1 MGKESSQ
8 KIDRGALK
16 QLLAKQTG
24 TAEELILR
32 LAWQQGLARDEIQ
45 RLTWADVAL
54 EEGQL
59 RLPDRVI
66 PLEADCRDCLER
78 RQERLGRV
86 SPFVVISDRRCRPMP
101 PESISR
107 LARTA
112 LNGAG
117 MPDVTMGDL
126 RRDFII
132 RQLESHDW
140 PYAARVSGIAVP
152 TLHAQFAKYRPTE
165 KRPEPAAERETA
177 QQIDE
182 FLLWKVLQAEGDSP
196 VGLAL
201 WMSWK
206 LGMQVREI
214 VALTWEQ
221 VDLDR
226 ELICLEDREIPA
238 GATLH
243 RLLKAVRDRRS
254 PGADPHVLLTPRSGR
269 PIDQP
274 RLSKI
279 VRTALI
285 RGGLENVTL
294 GDLCREE
301 KRSDEDARLLNLVAE
316 RGKLSRGDIMELLGL
331 SKVAAYERL
340 KRLTGSGELVR
351 VGGKYYPAGKVVPPE
366 EHYAVIRAYLEE
378 NGAAY
383 RQDLAG
389 LLRIGPRQCGLILRR
404 MVADGQ
410 LVQTGQ
416 RYRLPDSM
424 KQKIMS

>member
-1 MGKESSQ
+1 MKKESIQ
-8 KIDRGALK
+8 IDRDAMRR
-16 QLLAKQTG
+16 LLADRKD
-24 TAEELILR
+24 TAEEAILR
-32 LAWQQGLARDEIQ
+32 LAWQQGLTRDEIQ

-54 EEGQL
+54 EEGLL
-59 RLPDRVI
+59 RLPDRAV
-66 PLEADCRDCLER
+66 PLEPDCRDCLER
-78 RQERLGRV
+78 RQERLGPL
-86 SPFVVISDRRCRPMP
+86 SPYVVISDRRCRPMP

-107 LARTA
+107 LARIA

-117 MPDVTMGDL
+117 IPDVTLGDL

-132 RQLESHDW
+132 RQLQQHDW

-152 TLHAQFAKYRPTE
+152 TLHAQFARYRPAE
-165 KRPEPAAERETA
+165 KRSEPEAEGETGA
-177 QQIDE
+177 KVDE
-182 FLLWKVLQAEGDSP
+182 FLLWKVLQAEGSSP

-201 WMSWK
+201 WMSWR

-214 VALTWEQ
+214 VALTWDQ

-226 ELICLEDREIPA
+226 ELICLEDRELPT

-243 RLLKAVRDRRS
+243 RLLKAVRDRRA

-301 KRSDEDARLLNLVAE
+301 KRTDEDARLLSLAVEKGN
-316 RGKLSRGDIMELLGL
+316 LSRGDAMELLGL
-331 SKVAAYERL
+331 SKVGAYERL
-340 KRLTGSGELVR
+340 RRLVRQGELVR
-351 VGGKYYPAGKVVPPE
+351 VGGKYYPAGQVIPPA

-383 RQDLAG
+383 RQDLAA
-389 LLRIGPRQCGLILRR
+389 LLRIDRRQCALILRH
-404 MVADGQ
+404 MVRSGQ
-410 LVQTGQ
+410 LEQAGQ
-416 RYRLPDSM
+416 KYRLPGGSARSSM
-424 KQKIMS
+424 

>member
-1 MGKESSQ
+1 MKKESIQ
-8 KIDRGALK
+8 IDRDAMGR
-16 QLLAKQTG
+16 LLEDRKG

-45 RLTWADVAL
+45 RLTWADVAP
-54 EEGQL
+54 EEGLL
-59 RLPDRVI
+59 RLPDRAV
-66 PLEADCRDCLER
+66 PLEPDCRDCLER
-78 RQERLGRV
+78 RREQLGQV

-107 LARTA
+107 LARIA

-117 MPDVTMGDL
+117 MTDVTLGDL

-132 RQLESHDW
+132 RQLQQHDW

-152 TLHAQFAKYRPTE
+152 TLHAQFAQYRPAE
-165 KRPEPAAERETA
+165 KRSEPEAEGETGA
-177 QQIDE
+177 KVDE

-214 VALTWEQ
+214 VTLTWDQ

-226 ELICLEDREIPA
+226 ERICLEDREIPT

-243 RLLKAVRDRRS
+243 RLLRSVRDRRS
-254 PGADPHVLLTPRSGR
+254 PEADPHVLLTPRSGR
-269 PIDQP
+269 SIDQP

-301 KRSDEDARLLNLVAE
+301 KHTDEDARLLSLAAE
-316 RGKLSRGDIMELLGL
+316 KDNLSRGEVMKLLGV

-340 KRLTGSGELVR
+340 RRLVRQGDLVR
-351 VGGKYYPAGKVVPPE
+351 VGGKYYPSGQVVPPE
-366 EHYAVIRAYLEE
+366 QHYAVIRAYLEE
-378 NGAAY
+378 NGTAY

-389 LLRIGPRQCGLILRR
+389 LLRIGPRQCALILRR
-404 MVADGQ
+404 MVAGGQ
-410 LVQTGQ
+410 LAQMGQ
-416 RYRLPDSM
+416 RYCLPGSPEG
-424 KQKIMS
+424 KTIP

>member
-1 MGKESSQ
+1 MEKGNGK
-8 KIDRGALK
+8 KLDRDAMEK
-16 QLLAKQTG
+16 LLLECRD

-45 RLTWADVAL
+45 RLTWAEAAL

-59 RLPDRVI
+59 RLPDRSV
-66 PLEADCRDCLER
+66 PLEPDCQACLER
-78 RQERLGRV
+78 RRKKLGRV

-107 LARTA
+107 LARNT
-112 LNGAG
+112 LNDAG
-117 MPDVTMGDL
+117 LKDVTLGDL

-132 RQLESHDW
+132 RQLEQHDW
-140 PYAARVSGIAVP
+140 PYAARVSGIAVS
-152 TLHAQFAKYRPTE
+152 TLHAQFAPYRPAE
-165 KRPEPAAERETA
+165 KRSEPAQREQGA
-177 QQIDE
+177 QLDE
-182 FLLWKVLQAEGDSP
+182 FLLWKILQAEGASP
-196 VGLAL
+196 VGLAM

-206 LGMQVREI
+206 LGMRVQEI
-214 VALTWEQ
+214 TALTWDQ
-221 VDLDR
+221 VDLDQG
-226 ELICLEDREIPA
+226 LIRLPDRTIST
-238 GATLH
+238 GSTLH
-243 RLLKAVRDRRS
+243 RLLRSVREERRD
-254 PGADPHVLLTPRSGR
+254 AAEPHVLLTPRSAR

-301 KRSDEDARLLNLVAE
+301 KRADEDTRLLAYAVE
-316 RGKLSRGDIMELLGL
+316 KGTISRSDAMGLLGI

-340 KRLTGSGELVR
+340 RRLAGTGELVR
-351 VGGKYYPAGKVVPPE
+351 VGGKYYPAGRVVPPE

-378 NGAAY
+378 NNTAY
-383 RQDLAG
+383 RQDLAR
-389 LLRIGPRQCGLILRR
+389 LLRIGPRQCSLILKH
-404 MVADGQ
+404 MVQTGQ

-416 RYRLPDSM
+416 QYHLPDGETRKTM
-424 KQKIMS
+424 